1 MQVAPPVE
9 QSLLADSARILG
21 AGAASTESSLSAWS
35 LAKSPRPCRPPTFGE
50 SRGKGLFDLAVPA
63 AKPPLPDASGVVAI
77 NGGSDAEGPGG
88 KGMATS
94 GL

>member
-1 MQVAPPVE
+1 
-9 QSLLADSARILG
+9 
-21 AGAASTESSLSAWS
+21 
-35 LAKSPRPCRPPTFGE
+35 
-50 SRGKGLFDLAVPA
+50 LFDLAVPA
-63 AKPPLPDASGVVAI
+63 AKPPLLDVASGVVAI